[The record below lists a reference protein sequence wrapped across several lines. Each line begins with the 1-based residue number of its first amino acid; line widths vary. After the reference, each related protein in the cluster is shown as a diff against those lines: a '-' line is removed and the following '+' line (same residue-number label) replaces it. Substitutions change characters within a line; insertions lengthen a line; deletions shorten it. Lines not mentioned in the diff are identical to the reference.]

1 MDMVRGFQIRLEQSV
16 YSPRPVRVQVDP
28 PQVRIAGVI
37 GRLLEVSA
45 TGALVQVLQPL
56 PSEREWRML
65 LNVEPEPVELGVRV
79 VRSTVV
85 PVHLRD
91 ATWGRQEC
99 AVALAFTDLPPK
111 AKEAI
116 ERLCGEAF
124 SKSE

>member
-1 MDMVRGFQIRLEQSV
+1 V
-16 YSPRPVRVQVDP
+16 PVDA

-45 TGALVQVLQPL
+45 TGALVQVPDSL

-65 LNVEPEPVELGVRV
+65 IIVEPEPVELGVRV

-85 PVHLRD
+85 PIRLRH
-91 ATWGRQEC
+91 ATWGHQEC
-99 AVALAFTDLPPK
+99 AVAVAFTDLAPK
-111 AKEAI
+111 AKAAI

>member
-1 MDMVRGFQIRLEQSV
+1 MNIVRDSSLAQSV
-16 YSPRPVRVQVDP
+16 YTPRPVRVAVDP

-45 TGALVQVLQPL
+45 SGALVQVLEPL
-56 PSEREWRML
+56 PAEREWRMFIH
-65 LNVEPEPVELGVRV
+65 VEPEPVEVSVRV
-79 VRSTVV
+79 VRSTMV

-99 AVALAFTDLPPK
+99 AVALAFIELPPK
-111 AKEAI
+111 AKAAV

-124 SKSE
+124 GRSE